1 MLSYISYSLAKRR
14 IPIEKEKQFRNL
26 HRRPIDLLVLLIILI
41 KETYPAIGQKRG
53 YVLMETMN
61 TTPLAE
67 AMPLVVINVGNL
79 LMENG
84 ATEAFLMDISVRF
97 IKSGF
102 LEAVIAKNVKARD
115 LYLSL
120 LPVLEVR
127 LNPQ

>member
-1 MLSYISYSLAKRR
+1 
-14 IPIEKEKQFRNL
+14 
-26 HRRPIDLLVLLIILI
+26 
-41 KETYPAIGQKRG
+41 
-53 YVLMETMN
+53 METMN

-67 AMPLVVINVGNL
+67 ALPLVVINVGNL

>member
-1 MLSYISYSLAKRR
+1 
-14 IPIEKEKQFRNL
+14 
-26 HRRPIDLLVLLIILI
+26 
-41 KETYPAIGQKRG
+41 
-53 YVLMETMN
+53 METMN

-102 LEAVIAKNVKARD
+102 LEAVIAKDVKTMD
-115 LYLSL
+115 LFLNHFL
-120 LPVLEVR
+120 VLEVR

>member
-1 MLSYISYSLAKRR
+1 
-14 IPIEKEKQFRNL
+14 
-26 HRRPIDLLVLLIILI
+26 
-41 KETYPAIGQKRG
+41 
-53 YVLMETMN
+53 METMN

-79 LMENG
+79 LMGNG

-102 LEAVIAKNVKARD
+102 LVAVIAKDVKARD

-120 LPVLEVR
+120 FPVLEVR

>member
-1 MLSYISYSLAKRR
+1 
-14 IPIEKEKQFRNL
+14 
-26 HRRPIDLLVLLIILI
+26 
-41 KETYPAIGQKRG
+41 
-53 YVLMETMN
+53 METMN

-102 LEAVIAKNVKARD
+102 LEAVIAKNVKAMD
-115 LYLSL
+115 LFLNHFL
-120 LPVLEVR
+120 VLEVR

>member
-1 MLSYISYSLAKRR
+1 
-14 IPIEKEKQFRNL
+14 
-26 HRRPIDLLVLLIILI
+26 
-41 KETYPAIGQKRG
+41 
-53 YVLMETMN
+53 METMN

-102 LEAVIAKNVKARD
+102 LEAVIAKDVKAMD
-115 LYLSL
+115 LFLNHFL
-120 LPVLEVR
+120 VLEVR

>member
-1 MLSYISYSLAKRR
+1 
-14 IPIEKEKQFRNL
+14 
-26 HRRPIDLLVLLIILI
+26 
-41 KETYPAIGQKRG
+41 
-53 YVLMETMN
+53 METMN

-79 LMENG
+79 LMGNG

-102 LEAVIAKNVKARD
+102 LEAVIAKDVKAMD
-115 LYLSL
+115 LFLNHFL
-120 LPVLEVR
+120 VLEVR